1 MTESEITDIL
11 NENHRRR
18 KMLDVTP
25 PDPLLGDPA
34 DTRRKRVTVSW
45 SPMPLF
51 IPAEMADAKGYSPF
65 LDRLSFERMR
75 VRYDFEYWCARCV
88 RIRDKISGKRIPF
101 VLNGPQRRVA
111 AMLEADRRQRRPLR
125 LIMLKARQWGGSTLV
140 QMYFAWIQLTRRRSW
155 NSLIC
160 AQVKDTAGVIRGM
173 YDDML
178 ADYPEELWDPD
189 DGEPRFT
196 PWKRSQNTRAIAG
209 RDCRVTVCSSFG
221 QDATRGFD
229 ISMAHLSEVAFW
241 NDSDRMKP
249 GDFIRNVTG
258 GIPREPDT
266 VIAMESTAN
275 GVGNYF
281 HRQWLAAEGGKS
293 AYRPV
298 FVPWYEIEIYRE
310 ECPDPARFISSWTP
324 YEREL
329 WDRGLTI
336 EMIFWYRGKLSE
348 FQTETQMHAE
358 FPSTPTEAFENT
370 GHAVFAPSDIDSLR
384 TGCREP
390 LDLDRRRMPA
400 ETRQM
405 LDTPSPDGVLKV
417 WALPDSA
424 VRSPRNRYVIAVDVG
439 GRSYHSDYS
448 VVTVF
453 DRLPGGAASSPG
465 TAPEPVAQWRGH
477 CDHDLLASYAS
488 RLGHIYGEALLAVE
502 SNSLESAADGASQY
516 ILEELRACY
525 RNLYVR
531 TPKDTTSD
539 PSPAP
544 RVGFHTNRRTKSLII
559 TGLIA
564 AVRDGRYREL
574 DNDTCNEL
582 ATYELRENGSYAARS
597 GFHDDLLMT
606 RAIALYI
613 ISGLPH
619 ITASTPEPD
628 AAKAATARRRDDAIR
643 NIY

>member
-1 MTESEITDIL
+1 MTSSEISAIIE
-11 NENHRRR
+11 ENARRR
-18 KMLDVTP
+18 ELLEVAP
-25 PDPLLGDPA
+25 PDPLLGDPGA
-34 DTRRKRVTVSW
+34 SWRRRAMVSW
-45 SPMPLF
+45 SGAPLY
-51 IPAEMADAKGYSPF
+51 IPAEMTEARDYSPE

-75 VRYDFEYWCARCV
+75 VRYDFEFWCARCV
-88 RIRDKISGKRIPF
+88 RIRDKLSGQRIPF

-111 AMLEADRRQRRPLR
+111 AMLEADRREGRPLR
-125 LIMLKARQWGGSTLV
+125 LIMLKARQWGGSTLI

-178 ADYPEELWDPD
+178 ADYPEELWDAD
-189 DGEPRFT
+189 DGDPRFT
-196 PWKRSQNTRAIAG
+196 PWKRSQNTRAVAG

-241 NDSDRMKP
+241 NETDRMKP
-249 GDFIRNVTG
+249 GDFIRSVTG
-258 GIPREPDT
+258 GIPREADT

-281 HRQWLAAEGGKS
+281 HRQWLSAEGGKS

-310 ECPDPARFISSWTP
+310 ECPDKEAFISSWTN
-324 YEREL
+324 YEQEL
-329 WDRGLTI
+329 WERGLTI
-336 EMIFWYRGKLSE
+336 EMIWWYRGKLSE

-370 GHAVFAPSDIDSLR
+370 GHAVFAPSDIDNLR
-384 TGCREP
+384 AGCREP
-390 LDLDRRRMPA
+390 LELDRSRLTA
-400 ETRQM
+400 ETRPM
-405 LDTPSPDGVLKV
+405 LDTPSPDGELKV
-417 WALPDSA
+417 WALPDRTT
-424 VRSPRNRYVIAVDVG
+424 RSPRNRYVIAVDVG

-453 DRLPGGAASSPG
+453 DRLPGGACSSRE
-465 TAPEPVAQWRGH
+465 AVPEPVAQWRGH
-477 CDHDLLASYAS
+477 CDHDLLAAYAA
-488 RLGHIYGEALLAVE
+488 RMGRIYGDALLAVE
-502 SNSLESAADGASQY
+502 SNTLESAAEGASQY
-516 ILEELRACY
+516 ILEELRAGY

-531 TPKDTTSD
+531 MPKDTTYD
-539 PSPAP
+539 PSPLP
-544 RVGFHTNRRTKSLII
+544 RVGFHTNRSTKSLII

-574 DNDTCNEL
+574 DSGTCNEL
-582 ATYELRENGSYAARS
+582 ATYELRENGSYAARP

-606 RAIALYI
+606 RAIGLYI

-619 ITASTPEPD
+619 ITIMSEDELT
-628 AAKAATARRRDDAIR
+628 AARTRRREGAIR